1 MNGPIAFVFATT
13 VVPIFL
19 FIFFVTFVP
28 AGFLALPAPMVGA
41 LAFLIHIA
49 KGFNYLVPINDG
61 LIVFGTLL
69 AVDVVMFFWSMFKW
83 LVGVFTGAGR

>member
-19 FIFFVTFVP
+19 FIFFVAFVP
-28 AGFLALPAPMVGA
+28 AGFLALPTTMVNA
-41 LAFLIHIA
+41 LAFLIQIA

-61 LIVFGTLL
+61 LTAFAFLL
-69 AVDVVMFFWSMFKW
+69 VVDVVMFFWSAFKW